1 MAGRRKR
8 RDVQTVDTGGGSE
21 KREKPMSNGPM
32 MDDFEP
38 SLTVLVE
45 RAERLSSASA
55 VVSGRPDGSRKESV

>member
-1 MAGRRKR
+1 
-8 RDVQTVDTGGGSE
+8 
-21 KREKPMSNGPM
+21 MSNGPM